1 MNAAQES
8 PSTQNSAAVLH
19 ARDTLKSYYSSSLD
33 LKEGLEVVEINTD
46 ALPAS
51 WRERWDLL

>member
-1 MNAAQES
+1 MNAS
-8 PSTQNSAAVLH
+8 PQPSSTKDSATGSHSWEALKGYH
-19 ARDTLKSYYSSSLD
+19 ASSHD

-51 WRERWDLL
+51 WRERWNQL